1 MFEGDNMTGA
11 LTLYRSSIGKKAIMA
26 VTGLIGIGFLL
37 VHMYGNLK
45 IFEGPQYFNDY
56 AAGLRSL
63 GSPVFGHT
71 HLLWVARIVLL
82 GAVVAHVW
90 AAYSLTRQDWEGR
103 PRGMHYAQ
111 KRSVQSTYAS
121 RTMRWG
127 GVILAL
133 FIVFHIMHFTLGL
146 VGYGAGEYQREA
158 GGQFY
163 AYQNVVNGFRV
174 WPATIFYIIA
184 MVALSL
190 HIYHG
195 FWSMFQTLGLNS
207 NRTNLLLRGLSLA
220 VALILLVGFVSVP
233 LAVLFGF
240 VQ

>member
-1 MFEGDNMTGA
+1 MTAA

-26 VTGLIGIGFLL
+26 LTGLIGIGFLIL
-37 VHMYGNLK
+37 HMYGNLK
-45 IFEGPQYFNDY
+45 IFEGPEYFNAY
-56 AAGLRSL
+56 AAGLRTL
-63 GSPVFGHT
+63 GSPIFGPV

-82 GAVVAHVW
+82 GALVAHLW
-90 AAYSLTRQDWEGR
+90 AAYTLTRQDWAGR
-103 PRGMHYAQ
+103 PRAMRYTQQ
-111 KRSVQSTYAS
+111 KSVQATYAS

-133 FIVFHIMHFTLGL
+133 FVVFHIMHFTLGL
-146 VGYGAGEYQREA
+146 VGYGAGEYQHEA
-158 GGQFY
+158 NGQFY
-163 AYQNVVNGFRV
+163 AYQNVVNGFKL

-184 MVALSL
+184 MLALGL

-207 NRTNLLLRGLSLA
+207 YRTNMLLRGLATA
-220 VALILLVGFVSVP
+220 VALVLVVGFVSVP
-233 LAVLFGF
+233 LAVMFGF

>member
-1 MFEGDNMTGA
+1 MTAA

-26 VTGLIGIGFLL
+26 VTGLIGVGFLFF
-37 VHMYGNLK
+37 HMYGNLK
-45 IFEGPQYFNDY
+45 IFEGPEYFNEY

-63 GSPVFGHT
+63 GSPIFGYT

-82 GAVVAHVW
+82 GAVLAHVW
-90 AAYSLTRQDWEGR
+90 AAYALTRQDWAGR
-103 PRGMHYAQ
+103 PRGMQYAR
-111 KRSVQSTYAS
+111 KKAVQASYAS

-133 FIVFHIMHFTLGL
+133 FIIFHLMHFTLGL
-146 VGYGAGEYQREA
+146 VGYGAGEYQHEA
-158 GGQFY
+158 NGQFY
-163 AYQNVVNGFRV
+163 AYQNVVNGFRF
-174 WPATIFYIIA
+174 WPATIFYVIA
-184 MVALSL
+184 MLVLGL

-207 NRTNLLLRGLSLA
+207 NRTNTILRALA
-220 VALILLVGFVSVP
+220 VAVALVLVVGFVSVP
-233 LAVLFGF
+233 LAVMFGI